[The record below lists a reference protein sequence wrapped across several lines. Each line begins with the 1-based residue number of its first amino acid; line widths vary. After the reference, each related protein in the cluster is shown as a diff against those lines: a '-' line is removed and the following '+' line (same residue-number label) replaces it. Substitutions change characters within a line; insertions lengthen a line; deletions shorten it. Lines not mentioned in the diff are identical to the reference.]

1 MCYWVGTKK
10 VREAMKKQFQE
21 NPEDEIAQ
29 LYYEAFIAQENNPHI
44 TMQEH
49 WVAIGK
55 SEPKITCAVKEN
67 EKLQLKNMKWTLDWA
82 YRDSKTRETKK
93 GRSLLNS
100 TCEKVFWQHKGLIYS
115 KRCIIPVDGYF
126 EFYHFKGK
134 TYPHFIYPVDKGIF
148 YLGGIWNSMVNTK
161 TGEITDSF
169 SIITTPPN
177 EITQKLHNN
186 PDSPNGPRMLLIV
199 DKSEANKFLNPEIS
213 AHEIKTFFNPY
224 DAKNILY
231 HPTIPFLRKEFAEQ
245 ANTEKVQQPHY
256 YPELDAA

>member
-29 LYYEAFIAQENNPHI
+29 LYYETFIAQGNNLQI
-44 TMQEH
+44 TLQEH

-67 EKLQLKNMKWTLDWA
+67 GKLQFKNLKWTLDWA
-82 YRDSKTRETKK
+82 YRDSKTGETKR
-93 GRSLLNS
+93 GRPLLNS
-100 TCEKVFWQHKGLIYS
+100 TCEKVFWQHKDLIYS

-134 TYPHFIYPVDKGIF
+134 TYPHFIYPADKSLF
-148 YLGGIWNSMVNTK
+148 YLGGIWNSMVNTR

-177 EITQKLHNN
+177 SITQKLHNN
-186 PDSPNGPRMLLIV
+186 PDAPNGSRMLLIV
-199 DKSEANKFLNPEIS
+199 DKLDAKKFLNPTLS
-213 AHEIKTFFNPY
+213 VQEIKTFFNPY
-224 DAKNILY
+224 DAKKILY
-231 HPTIPFLRKEFAEQ
+231 HPTIPFLRKDFAEL
-245 ANTEKVQQPHY
+245 ANSEKVREPFY
-256 YPELDAA
+256 YPEFDAA

>member
-10 VREAMKKQFQE
+10 VREAMKKQFRE

-29 LYYEAFIAQENNPHI
+29 LYYETFIAQENNPQI

-55 SEPKITCAVKEN
+55 SEPKITCAIKEN
-67 EKLQLKNMKWTLDWA
+67 DQLKLKNLKWTLNWG
-82 YRDSKTRETKK
+82 YKDSKTGEIKRGKP
-93 GRSLLNS
+93 LLNS
-100 TCEKVFWQHKGLIYS
+100 TCEKVFWQHKDLIYS
-115 KRCIIPVDGYF
+115 NRCIITVDGYF

-134 TYPHFIYPVDKGIF
+134 TYPHFIYPADKSLF

-177 EITQKLHNN
+177 EITKKLHNN
-186 PDSPNGPRMLLIV
+186 PDAPNGPRMLLII
-199 DKSEANKFLNPEIS
+199 DKEKAAGFLDQKLS
-213 AHEIKTFFNPY
+213 TSQIKEFLVPY
-224 DAKNILY
+224 DQNKILY
-231 HPTIPFLRKEFAEQ
+231 HPTIPFLRKEFVEQ
-245 ANTEKVQQPHY
+245 ANTEKVQESFC
-256 YPELDAA
+256 YPELGAA

>member
-10 VREAMKKQFQE
+10 VREAMKKQFRE

-29 LYYEAFIAQENNPHI
+29 LYYETFIAQESNPQI

-55 SEPKITCAVKEN
+55 SEPKITCAIKEN
-67 EKLQLKNMKWTLDWA
+67 DQLQLKNMKWTLDWV
-82 YRDSKTRETKK
+82 YKDSKTGEIKK
-93 GRSLLNS
+93 GRPLLNS
-100 TCEKVFWQHKGLIYS
+100 TCENVFWQHKDLIYT

-126 EFYHFKGK
+126 EFYHYKGK
-134 TYPHFIYPVDKGIF
+134 TYPHFIFPKDKIMF

-177 EITQKLHNN
+177 EITKKLHNN
-186 PDSPNGPRMLLIV
+186 PDAPNGPRMLLII
-199 DKSEANKFLNPEIS
+199 DKEKATEFLNPKLSINQ
-213 AHEIKTFFNPY
+213 IKEFLAPY
-224 DAKNILY
+224 DHNKILY
-231 HPTIPFLRKEFAEQ
+231 HPTIPFLRKEFAGQ
-245 ANTEKVQQPHY
+245 ANSEKVQEQFN

>member
-10 VREAMKKQFQE
+10 VREAMKKQFRE

-29 LYYEAFIAQENNPHI
+29 LYYETFIAQESNPQI

-55 SEPKITCAVKEN
+55 SEPKITCAIKEN
-67 EKLQLKNMKWTLDWA
+67 DQLKLKNLKWTLNWG
-82 YRDSKTRETKK
+82 YKDSKTGEIKRGKP
-93 GRSLLNS
+93 LLNS
-100 TCEKVFWQHKGLIYS
+100 TCEKVFWQHKDLIYS

-126 EFYHFKGK
+126 EFFHFKGK
-134 TYPHFIYPVDKGIF
+134 TYPHFIYPADKSLF
-148 YLGGIWNSMVNTK
+148 YLGGIWNSMVSTR
-161 TGEITDSF
+161 TGEIIDSF

-177 EITQKLHNN
+177 EITRKLHNN
-186 PDSPNGPRMLLIV
+186 PDAPNGPRMLLII
-199 DKSEANKFLNPEIS
+199 DKSDISKFLNFKLS
-213 AHEIKTFFNPY
+213 ADEIKAFFNPY
-224 DAKNILY
+224 NADKISF
-231 HPTIPFLRKEFAEQ
+231 HPTIPFLRKDFAEQ

>member
-10 VREAMKKQFQE
+10 VREAMKKQFKE

-29 LYYEAFIAQENNPHI
+29 LYYETFMAQENNQQI

-55 SEPKITCAVKEN
+55 SEPKITCAIKEN
-67 EKLQLKNMKWTLDWA
+67 GKLQFKKLKWTLDWG
-82 YRDSKTRETKK
+82 YKDSKTGEVKK
-93 GRSLLNS
+93 GRPLLNS
-100 TCEKVFWQHKGLIYS
+100 TCEKVFWQHRDLIYS

-134 TYPHFIYPVDKGIF
+134 TYPHFIYPADKSLF
-148 YLGGIWNSMVNTK
+148 YLGGIWNSMVNIK

-186 PDSPNGPRMLLIV
+186 PDAPNGPRMLLII
-199 DKSEANKFLNPEIS
+199 DKSDTSKFLNYRLNTE
-213 AHEIKTFFNPY
+213 EIKAYFNPY
-224 DAKNILY
+224 NAGKISF
-231 HPTIPFLRKEFAEQ
+231 HPTIPFLRKEFAEL
-245 ANTEKVQQPHY
+245 ANSEKVQEPFH

>member
-10 VREAMKKQFQE
+10 VREAMKRQFQE

-29 LYYEAFIAQENNPHI
+29 LYYESFIANEKNSET

-55 SEPKITCAVKEN
+55 AEPQLTCAIMDSGKL
-67 EKLQLKNMKWTLDWA
+67 KLQNLKWTLNWA
-82 YRDSKTRETKK
+82 YNDTKTGELKQ
-93 GRSLLNS
+93 GRPLLNS
-100 TCEKVFWQHKGLIYS
+100 TCEKVFWQHKDLIYS

-134 TYPHFIYPVDKGIF
+134 TYPHFIFPKDKTMF

-177 EITQKLHNN
+177 EITRKLHNN
-186 PDSPNGPRMLLIV
+186 PDAPNGPRMLLIIE
-199 DKSEANKFLNPEIS
+199 KEKAAGFLDPKLPTS
-213 AHEIKTFFNPY
+213 QIKEFLVPY
-224 DAKNILY
+224 DHTKILY
-231 HPTIPFLRKEFAEQ
+231 HPTIPFLRKEFVEQ
-245 ANTEKVQQPHY
+245 AKTEKVQEPYY